1 MEIMKACGYINM
13 QEITLPSLLRKLDS
27 LQSETFKTYSKDG
40 KIDSE
45 QISLTWS
52 NKNNAHINSNKIIMR
67 GALQ

>member
-1 MEIMKACGYINM
+1 MKACGYINM

-27 LQSETFKTYSKDG
+27 LQSKTLNKIYGKDG

-45 QISLTWS
+45 EISLTWS
-52 NKNNAHINSNKIIMR
+52 NRNNVQANSNKIIMR